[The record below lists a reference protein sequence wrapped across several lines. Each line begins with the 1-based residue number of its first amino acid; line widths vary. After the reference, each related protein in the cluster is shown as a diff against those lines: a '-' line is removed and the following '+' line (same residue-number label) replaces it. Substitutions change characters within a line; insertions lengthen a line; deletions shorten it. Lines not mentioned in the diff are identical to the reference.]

1 MKGTFC
7 FFLFTSLV
15 YAATPVKVLIVDG
28 QNNHDWKL
36 TTPVLKTI
44 LLASGRFTVDVATSP
59 PHGGDMSGFQPV
71 FSRYGAVVL
80 NYNGDAW
87 SGQTRSAFDEY
98 VRDGGGVVIYHAADN
113 AFPEWKQF
121 QQMIAVGGWGNRTTD
136 TFGPMIRFRGGKAV
150 LDSTSRRCGNHGR
163 RLPFQVTLRDRKHP
177 IAHGLPPVWMH
188 AGDELY
194 DSLCGPARDF
204 TLLGT
209 AHSLP
214 TNHGT
219 NEQEP
224 MLLTIRYGKGRVFHT
239 TLGHDVPAM
248 ECVGFI
254 STFERG
260 TEWAATGKVTLK
272 VPADFPGPNEPSLR
286 KYQ

>member
-1 MKGTFC
+1 MGR
-7 FFLFTSLV
+7 LFSLLV
-15 YAATPVKVLIVDG
+15 LSSLALPASPVKVLIIDG
-28 QNNHDWKL
+28 QNNHQWQQ
-36 TTPVLKTI
+36 TTPVLRKI
-44 LLASGRFTVDVATSP
+44 LLESGRFTVDTATTP
-59 PHGGDMSGFQPV
+59 PHGGDMSGFHPGFTKYDV
-71 FSRYGAVVL
+71 VVL
-80 NYNGDAW
+80 NYNGDPW
-87 SGQTRSAFDEY
+87 SEEARTGFEAY
-98 VRDGGGVVIYHAADN
+98 VRQGGGFVSYHAADN

-121 QQMIAVGGWGNRTTD
+121 QEMIAVGGWGNRTTGA
-136 TFGPMIRFRGGKAV
+136 FGPMIHFRDGKAV
-150 LDSTSRRCGNHGR
+150 LDSTSKHCGNHGK
-163 RLPFQVTLRDRKHP
+163 RLAFQVTMRDRKHP
-177 IAHGLPPVWMH
+177 IAKGLPPVWMH

-214 TNHGT
+214 ENHGT
-219 NEQEP
+219 NEEEP
-224 MLLTIRYGKGRVFHT
+224 MLLTVRYGKGRIFHT

-272 VPADFPGPNEPSLR
+272 VPRDFPGPDQPSLR
-286 KYQ
+286 K